1 MIDLVVI
8 EDSAIFAMLNDVKF
22 TSEIPCLQN
31 KIEIFKAG
39 PSPCGSCVQKRKAR
53 QRQEMAALKSC
64 LGNLSPDKKAVLKKL
79 LDAKKVR
86 IVFVKPDGEI
96 VQLTF

>member
-1 MIDLVVI
+1 MVDLVVI
-8 EDSAIFAMLNDVKF
+8 EDSTIFAMLNDVKF

-39 PSPCGSCVQKRKAR
+39 PTPCGSCVQKRKNR
-53 QRQEMAALKSC
+53 QRQEMAALKTC
-64 LGNLSPDKKAVLKKL
+64 LANLSVDKKAILKKL
-79 LDAKKVR
+79 LDAKKAR
-86 IVFVKPDGEI
+86 IVYTRPDGEL